1 MVEEEKATDMFVFF
15 KNWSIVDT
23 FLCVLSLANGVNK
36 IEFKYRMKK
45 CGPSES
51 ILIWAIDLGT
61 KTVEQWL
68 EINF

>member
-1 MVEEEKATDMFVFF
+1 MVEQEKATDMFVFF
-15 KNWSIVDT
+15 KNRSIVDT
-23 FLCVLSLANGVNK
+23 FLCVLILANGVNK
-36 IEFKYRMKK
+36 IAFKYRMQN

-51 ILIWAIDLGT
+51 ILTCAIDLGT